1 MQTRG
6 LTINDRYRLLFA
18 GGYNRHADLGTEFR
32 SLSSSLENPV
42 SWLINLLNGQE
53 SQSGVPVNDETS
65 LRLSAVYACNRV
77 LSDSIASLPINLY
90 RSLPGGG
97 SEIANRRP
105 EQRLVAESPSPD
117 YTSYTFRS
125 TAQFHLGM
133 RGNFYARIYRDGRG
147 GARLLRILHPDTV
160 RPFYH
165 QGKLYYEI
173 NPNPAMG
180 YDEPR
185 AIFTP
190 DDVLHIAGLGASGII
205 GKSPLE
211 VLRDTIGI
219 GLGNT
224 QYVANIQKNG
234 GRVRG
239 YLVHPTGKLGAEQIN
254 ELRDNFKTPLQ
265 RGDLPVLTGGLEYKS
280 VSLSPADAEFINT
293 AKLTTQDIA
302 RAYRVPP
309 HMIGDLERA
318 TFSNIE
324 HQSIQFV
331 QQTLLPW
338 LKNWEAEL
346 NRKLL
351 PTDLQG
357 EYYFRFKVEGML
369 RGDILSRYRAY
380 AIARQWGWTNADEIR
395 DLEDMNPLPDGQGQ
409 LYLTPMN
416 MVPADMVEDQFQGD
430 PNTDNN
436 TNTTDD
442 GNQNAGTAKK
452 QPAAA

>member
-1 MQTRG
+1 
-6 LTINDRYRLLFA
+6 
-18 GGYNRHADLGTEFR
+18 
-32 SLSSSLENPV
+32 
-42 SWLINLLNGQE
+42 
-53 SQSGVPVNDETS
+53 
-65 LRLSAVYACNRV
+65 
-77 LSDSIASLPINLY
+77 
-90 RSLPGGG
+90 
-97 SEIANRRP
+97 
-105 EQRLVAESPSPD
+105 
-117 YTSYTFRS
+117 
-125 TAQFHLGM
+125 
-133 RGNFYARIYRDGRG
+133 
-147 GARLLRILHPDTV
+147 
-160 RPFYH
+160 
-165 QGKLYYEI
+165 
-173 NPNPAMG
+173 
-180 YDEPR
+180 
-185 AIFTP
+185 
-190 DDVLHIAGLGASGII
+190 
-205 GKSPLE
+205 
-211 VLRDTIGI
+211 
-219 GLGNT
+219 
-224 QYVANIQKNG
+224 
-234 GRVRG
+234 
-239 YLVHPTGKLGAEQIN
+239 
-254 ELRDNFKTPLQ
+254 
-265 RGDLPVLTGGLEYKS
+265 PVLTGGLEYKS